1 MSDIIRKKPRIN
13 QLKVGSRIYAEIGDK
28 YAIAIVLEADHKND
42 HFRLHIFNFDKDKNL
57 IQEWSKAWKAKDF
70 RRVMDQVTYFIK

>member
-42 HFRLHIFNFDKDKNL
+42 HFRLHVLNFDKDKNL
-57 IQEWSKAWKAKDF
+57 INEWTRAWNTKDF
-70 RRVMDQVTYFIK
+70 RGVMKQVTYFIK

>member
-28 YAIAIVLEADHKND
+28 YAVAIVLEADHKND
-42 HFRLHIFNFDKDKNL
+42 HFRLFVMNFDKDKNF
-57 IQEWSKAWKAKDF
+57 IQEWSRAWNTKDF
-70 RRVMDQVTYFIK
+70 RRVMQQVTYFIK

>member
-1 MSDIIRKKPRIN
+1 MSEIIRKKPRIN

-42 HFRLHIFNFDKDKNL
+42 HFRLFVMNFDKDKNFT
-57 IQEWSKAWKAKDF
+57 QEWSRAWKTNEF
-70 RRVMDQVTYFIK
+70 RRVINQVTYFIK